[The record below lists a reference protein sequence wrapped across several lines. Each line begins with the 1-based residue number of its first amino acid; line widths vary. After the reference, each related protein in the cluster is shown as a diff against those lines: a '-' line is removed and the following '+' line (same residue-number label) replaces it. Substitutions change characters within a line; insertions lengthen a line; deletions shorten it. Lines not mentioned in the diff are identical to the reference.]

1 MVSPK
6 MMSLM
11 LLMVPLA
18 GSSRALS
25 LDAYRPWKSPSLSR
39 RGGHCLTNRL
49 KTSSM
54 PFPPCIRGGSSSILR
69 NTPTPIMDRMEDHP
83 NTIVS
88 SEERWQLH
96 GMSAALAATY
106 LTVMAAKCALP
117 SVLPLLISK
126 NGLTFPSLRTSGQTP
141 QGHMASLLGLSTLA
155 VALGKLLLGPVTD
168 AIGGIRALQ
177 VSLTLLMVL
186 LATISCSQQFTLF
199 SVSWILVDIIF
210 SSCWAGCISA
220 IHQSFPESLWGKQ
233 IGSLAVG
240 ARTGNTLSF
249 ALFGSMLFRLENTVK
264 QPWRHVFAVSA
275 ALQLV
280 PLALLAHF
288 GGKTLKANRANLT
301 VITQETK
308 PSLQGSLSTLRREAG
323 TPEFWLHL
331 VSRSALMVF
340 ASFLLFVPTLMS
352 QVYGFSNAAAAQCAS
367 MYSLG
372 CLLSVTLGSSRY
384 SNLTARKQALATV
397 VLTTV
402 SAFSSLSH
410 LAHVSGILTLTP
422 AAATFSIFLW
432 GFAFSIPFYI
442 PPSLYALSRGG
453 KQSSATIADVFDV
466 GGFALLAMFN
476 AYVASINHANS
487 AAWIPTFVLTTACA
501 LTSLASLPFA
511 ILKQ

>member
-6 MMSLM
+6 MLSMILP
-11 LLMVPLA
+11 MVHSA
-18 GSSRALS
+18 GSSRAFS
-25 LDAYRPWKSPSLSR
+25 LDAYRPCKSSSLSR
-39 RGGHCLTNRL
+39 EGDVCLASRL
-49 KTSSM
+49 KVSSM
-54 PFPPCIRGGSSSILR
+54 PSPAWIRGGSSSTLR
-69 NTPTPIMDRMEDHP
+69 STPVPIMDRKEDDP

-88 SEERWQLH
+88 SEERRQQR

-106 LTVMAAKCALP
+106 LTVMGAKCALP
-117 SVLPLLISK
+117 SVLHLLTAK
-126 NGLTFPSLRTSGQTP
+126 NGLTFPASGETP

-168 AIGGIRALQ
+168 ALGGIRALQ
-177 VSLTLLMVL
+177 LSLALLMVF
-186 LATISCSQQFTLF
+186 LATISCTQQFTVF
-199 SVSWILVDIIF
+199 AVCWILVDFIF

-220 IHQSFPESLWGKQ
+220 IHQSFPEHLWGNQ
-233 IGSLAVG
+233 IGSLAIG
-240 ARTGNTLSF
+240 ARTGNTISF
-249 ALFGSMLFRLENTVK
+249 ALFASILYSLEHTVK
-264 QPWRHVFAVSA
+264 QPWRHVFALSA

-280 PLALLAHF
+280 PLALLTYF
-288 GGKTLKANRANLT
+288 GGKKLKANSANLRVT
-301 VITQETK
+301 AEKTK

-352 QVYGFSNAAAAQCAS
+352 QVYGFSNAAATQGAS

-372 CLLSVTLGSSRY
+372 CLLSVILGSSRY
-384 SNLTARKQALATV
+384 SKLSLRKQALATI

-402 SAFSSLSH
+402 AALSSLSH
-410 LAHVSGILTLTP
+410 LAHVSGILTMTP

-432 GFAFSIPFYI
+432 GFAFAIPFYI

-453 KQSSATIADVFDV
+453 KQSSATLADVFDV
-466 GGFALLAMFN
+466 AGFALLASFN
-476 AYVASINHANS
+476 GYVASINHANA

-501 LTSLASLPFA
+501 LTSLVSLPFA